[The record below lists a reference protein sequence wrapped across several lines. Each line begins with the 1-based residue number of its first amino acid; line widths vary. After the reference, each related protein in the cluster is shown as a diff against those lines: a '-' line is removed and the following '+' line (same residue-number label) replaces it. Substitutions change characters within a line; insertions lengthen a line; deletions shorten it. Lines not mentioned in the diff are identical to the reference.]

1 MSAQSQHMFSQQ
13 YTSFDCVLSD
23 ELWEWGS
30 IRAVEKRFKT

>member
-23 ELWEWGS
+23 EL
-30 IRAVEKRFKT
+30 